1 MYRQVKDKVIQF
13 SVKWTILLNITLIM
27 YRQVKDKVIQFSVK
41 WTILL
46 NITLIM
52 YRQVKEN
59 LYNSQLSDLSYLI

>member
-1 MYRQVKDKVIQF
+1 MNYRQVKDKVIQF

-46 NITLIM
+46 NNINNVQTS
-52 YRQVKEN
+52 KG
-59 LYNSQLSDLSYLI
+59 

>member
-1 MYRQVKDKVIQF
+1 MQF

-52 YRQVKEN
+52 HRQVKDKVMQSWTI
-59 LYNSQLSDLSYLI
+59 LLNSQTSKVNYLT